1 MKKYRNNRGFTLG
14 EMLITVAITVILA
27 AVSIIN
33 VVPYMW
39 NLRLKDADQAA
50 HEIYLAAQ
58 YHLNAAA
65 STGALSTYTRDDLG
79 QEDELYKKSYY

>member
-1 MKKYRNNRGFTLG
+1 MKRYRNNRGFTLG
-14 EMLITVAITVILA
+14 EMLITVAITVILV

-65 STGALSTYTRDDLG
+65 SCSEYI
-79 QEDELYKKSYY
+79 